1 MGAGTDAGGEASDE
15 SSRANETPE
24 QGVMITMMVD
34 VTLMTNSIV
43 MAMMMTVIATRVAH
57 RATSTND
64 KGGGYDD
71 DGW

>member
-1 MGAGTDAGGEASDE
+1 
-15 SSRANETPE
+15 
-24 QGVMITMMVD
+24 MMVD